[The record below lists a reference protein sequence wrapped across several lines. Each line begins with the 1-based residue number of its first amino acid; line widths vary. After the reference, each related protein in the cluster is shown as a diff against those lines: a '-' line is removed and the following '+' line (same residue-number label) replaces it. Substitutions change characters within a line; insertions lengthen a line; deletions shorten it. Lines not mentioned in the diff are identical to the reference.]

1 MYNDENDQSF
11 QEININIYRFSINE
25 IAPLPQYLGVH
36 SDKRKVFT
44 SKVKFKK
51 LSLALC

>member
-1 MYNDENDQSF
+1 MYNDQNDQSF
-11 QEININIYRFSINE
+11 QEINLNIHRFSINK
-25 IAPLPQYLGVH
+25 IAPLRQYLGVP
-36 SDKRKVFT
+36 DKRKVFT